1 MNEEIKRILRLVEE
15 GKINSEQASDLI
27 NALKSEG
34 GAEKAAIAQKT
45 DRHLKVNIT
54 SSKGKNLN
62 IKLPVKFVKGIIK
75 ATGKLPVHI
84 NGDQEINMQVISE
97 AIENDVTGKIVEMH
111 TNNGDYLE
119 VVIE

>member
-1 MNEEIKRILRLVEE
+1 MNEEIKRILKLVED
-15 GKINSEQASDLI
+15 GKLNSDQATELI
-27 NALKSEG
+27 GALKNQS
-34 GAEKAAIAQKT
+34 GAGKAATAQIV

-75 ATGKLPVHI
+75 ATGKMPVHI
-84 NGDQEINMQVISE
+84 NGDQEIDMKVISD
-97 AIENDVTGKIVEMH
+97 AIANDVTGKIVEMK